1 MSSFTVFVLFWDFSS
16 VVLLALLLKRG
27 GGVEQDLEIEYA
39 YFLVGDVLVDFVL
52 ALVGNGD
59 SDVWMEDEVL
69 LMMLMRS

>member
-39 YFLVGDVLVDFVL
+39 YFLVGDVLVNFVL